1 MARGSGWLKRA
12 VTGACV
18 ALLVVILGGCSFFGG
33 GPQSVN
39 HPAGSNMQTI
49 WDLFV
54 PIFWMSVVVFVIVQ
68 GVLIYSVIRFR
79 RKPGSPEPHP
89 THGNTKLEITWT
101 IVPALIL
108 AVITVPTLAT
118 ISSFAKTPGAGSV
131 TVQVVGH
138 QWWWEFDYPG
148 EGVVSADEMHVPIGT
163 KINVQLRS
171 DDVIHSFWV
180 PKLAGKQD
188 VVPNQDNHLWFVGN
202 EIGTFRGQCAEFCGT
217 QHANMAFTVVVESQA
232 DYDAWLAHEKLPA
245 ANIPSSDQLVEQ
257 GKQVFFTAGCVG
269 CHTITGAELN
279 GVQALGTVGPNLT
292 HVGSRTGLAG
302 EVLTQTQANIAKWV
316 HNPQKVKPGT
326 LMPNLGLTDDQANA
340 VAAYLE
346 SLK

>member
-12 VTGACV
+12 ITGACV
-18 ALLVVILGGCSFFGG
+18 ALLVVILGGCSMFS
-33 GPQSVN
+33 GPQAVN

-49 WDLFV
+49 WNLFV
-54 PIFWMSVVVFVIVQ
+54 PIFWMSVVVFIIVQ

-101 IVPALIL
+101 ILPALIL

-118 ISSFAKTPGAGSV
+118 ISSFAKKPGAGSM

-148 EGVVSADEMHVPIGT
+148 QGVVVADEMHIPIGVPIE
-163 KINVQLRS
+163 VELRS
-171 DDVIHSFWV
+171 NDVIHSFWV

-188 VVPNQDNHLWFVGN
+188 VVPNQHNHLSFTAN
-202 EIGTFRGQCAEFCGT
+202 EIGTFRGQCAEFCGA
-217 QHANMAFTVVVESQA
+217 QHANMAFTVVVQSQA
-232 DYDAWLAHEKLPA
+232 DYDAWLAKQKLPA
-245 ANIPSSDQLVEQ
+245 TNIPSSDQLVAQ

-269 CHTITGAELN
+269 CHTINGAELN
-279 GVQALGTVGPNLT
+279 GVQALGIVGPNLT

-302 EVLTQTQANIAKWV
+302 EVLTQTQANIATWV

-326 LMPNLGLTDDQANA
+326 LMPNLGLTVDQANA